1 MQRRAAERT
10 LLVSLE
16 IDGKQNTADLTAF
29 FNAHVHIT
37 LFYHTPEQ
45 RKKKFW
51 LGGGLNKLLV
61 RSDILGHFSDDI
73 DQTKAG
79 LRELYIC

>member
-1 MQRRAAERT
+1 M
-10 LLVSLE
+10 
-16 IDGKQNTADLTAF
+16 DGF
-29 FNAHVHIT
+29 
-37 LFYHTPEQ
+37 
-45 RKKKFW
+45 FW